1 MTDHELPKF
10 DLPVDFVATDEIP
23 VTLLQNYA
31 RFPCKIKACLFVLC
45 TTGEVRATV
54 NLRKQTIRAGDFV
67 TLLPGSFIQIEAIS
81 DDIHLY
87 MAGFSS
93 EFMARSNYLKQ
104 VVDYYYNIIQY
115 PSLPLPPRIARLYAE
130 AYRLILHAASFG
142 RMENE
147 REVLTPLL
155 SLCLQ
160 TCLRLYKHYTP
171 RWAKEMG
178 RDQEICQE
186 FIMHLLQHY
195 TREHSVAFY
204 ADACGVTLP
213 HFCSAVKRGSGHTA
227 LTLINNVLIM
237 HAKEQLSTTR
247 KPVKEIAFALGFANP
262 SHFNRF
268 FREHTGVTPQ
278 AYRGK

>member
-67 TLLPGSFIQIEAIS
+67 TLLPGSFIQIETIS

-115 PSLPLPPRIARLYAE
+115 PSLPLPPRIARL
-130 AYRLILHAASFG
+130 
-142 RMENE
+142 
-147 REVLTPLL
+147 
-155 SLCLQ
+155 
-160 TCLRLYKHYTP
+160 
-171 RWAKEMG
+171 
-178 RDQEICQE
+178 
-186 FIMHLLQHY
+186 
-195 TREHSVAFY
+195 Y